1 MNRALLFCCCLLTC
15 FSLCAQEKLEK
26 ERRIQ
31 VNEVPAA
38 ARSFLD
44 SCLFQGKVKWYA
56 EEELNGAS
64 VEAKIQ
70 EVGYRYSIEFDTLG
84 QIEDVE
90 IERDPNH
97 LSSWVIDS
105 MRAHLARTTLKY
117 KIKRMQVQWTG
128 DRQALIML
136 IRTSQTHL
144 PHTIKYEVEIKVRDD
159 EGRHMY
165 EYLFTAGGEFIQ
177 RRRVIYRTSDHLD
190 Y

>member
-1 MNRALLFCCCLLTC
+1 MKKVLPLLCCLLTC
-15 FSLCAQEKLEK
+15 LSLHAQEKLEK

-31 VNEVPAA
+31 SYEVPAA
-38 ARSFLD
+38 ARSFID
-44 SCLFQGKVKWYA
+44 SCMFGGTIKWYS
-56 EEELNGAS
+56 EEELDGMS
-64 VEAKIQ
+64 VEAKLK

-90 IERDPNH
+90 IEREPDQ

-105 MRAHLARTTLKY
+105 MRAYLARTTVKY

-128 DRQALIML
+128 DREALIML
-136 IRTSQTHL
+136 IRAGQTHL
-144 PHTIKYEVEIKVRDD
+144 PHTVRYEVEVKVRDE
-159 EGRHMY
+159 EGRHMHV
-165 EYLFTAGGEFIQ
+165 YLFTAGGEFIQ

>member
-1 MNRALLFCCCLLTC
+1 MNRVLLLLSCMLTC
-15 FSLCAQEKLEK
+15 FSLYAQEKLEK

-31 VNEVPAA
+31 PSEVPAA
-38 ARSFLD
+38 AQSFID
-44 SCLFQGKVKWYA
+44 SCMFTGTIKWYA
-56 EEELNGAS
+56 EEELDGTS
-64 VEAKIQ
+64 VEAKLK
-70 EVGYRYSIEFDTLG
+70 EVGYRYSIEFDTQG

-90 IERDPNH
+90 IERDPDQ
-97 LSSWVIDS
+97 LSPWVIDS
-105 MRAHLARTTLKY
+105 MRAYLSRTTMKY

-136 IRTSQTHL
+136 IRAGQTHM
-144 PHTIKYEVEIKVRDD
+144 PHTIKYEVEIKLRDD

-177 RRRVIYRTSDHLD
+177 RRRVIYRTTDHLD